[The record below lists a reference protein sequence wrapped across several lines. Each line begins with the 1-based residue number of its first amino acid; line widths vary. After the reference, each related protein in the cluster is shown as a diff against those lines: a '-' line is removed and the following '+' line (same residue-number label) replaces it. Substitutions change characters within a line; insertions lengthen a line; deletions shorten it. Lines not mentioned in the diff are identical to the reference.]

1 MTGCLVYRFLSYLQR
16 LDPLPG
22 VLLREIPILMIYM
35 TFIYGFADGHA
46 NHGHVAHVQQ
56 DD

>member
-35 TFIYGFADGHA
+35 TFIYALADGHA
-46 NHGHVAHVQQ
+46 NRSRVAQVQQ